1 VAGTG
6 ALVGGG
12 RIDFT
17 ESRAGRGGAARSCGR
32 AQGAHGS
39 GGGDDVRRVG
49 ATRLRGPGR
58 RVVPANCTTELR
70 GRRALGGGGFL
81 VVYAGREAVGG
92 GYGRSSRAGRRVGG
106 EVDSPQ

>member
-1 VAGTG
+1 M
-6 ALVGGG
+6 
-12 RIDFT
+12 
-17 ESRAGRGGAARSCGR
+17 
-32 AQGAHGS
+32 
-39 GGGDDVRRVG
+39 RRVG

-92 GYGRSSRAGRRVGG
+92 GYGRTLWGALCGGLAAGYRV
-106 EVDSPQ
+106 VLY